1 MSRFIRCIASLLF
14 VVGLALPSTS
24 LAYTLKRTTTGE
36 QIRWTRN
43 QVTLRIDPA
52 LERMLGKD
60 NVRAAANMAS
70 DSWRGFPGVP
80 DLAIEDGAPT
90 PYDANHRGNAIY
102 LLRDWPFEDNQLAVT
117 LVTFEQNGK
126 VLGVDVLVNASK
138 SFALLAQADS
148 AETDHYDIAA
158 VLTHEFGHVLGLDE
172 SYDHPEATMW
182 PQIRVGEFHQR
193 VLSVDDEDGVIAVYE
208 APMPKPVEQGCAVS
222 APNAGAASTA
232 FPFASCA
239 VAGLLLGRRQRRG
252 RRSA

>member
-43 QVTLRIDPA
+43 QVALRIDPA
-52 LERMLGKD
+52 LEHMLGKE
-60 NVRAAANMAS
+60 NVRAAVAMAS

-90 PYDANHRGNAIY
+90 PYDANHRGNAVY
-102 LLRDWPFEDNQLAVT
+102 LLRDWPFEENQLAVT

-126 VLGVDVLVNASK
+126 VLGVDVLVNANK
-138 SFALLAQADS
+138 SFALLGQTDPAA
-148 AETDHYDIAA
+148 TDHYDIAA

-172 SYDHPEATMW
+172 SFDHPEATMW

-208 APMPKPVEQGCAVS
+208 APMPKPAEQGCTITA
-222 APNAGAASTA
+222 ANARESSPATPIA
-232 FPFASCA
+232 FCA
-239 VAGLLLGRRQRRG
+239 LAGLLLSRR
-252 RRSA
+252 RRSRA